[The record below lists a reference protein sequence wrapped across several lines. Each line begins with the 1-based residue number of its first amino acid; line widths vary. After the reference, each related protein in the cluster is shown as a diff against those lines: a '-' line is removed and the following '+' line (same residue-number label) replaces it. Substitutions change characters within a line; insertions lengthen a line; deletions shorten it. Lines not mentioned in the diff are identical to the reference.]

1 MSLNAVTI
9 NGYRSV
15 RAISFPIEPL
25 SVFAGANGVGKTNLY
40 RSLFLLH
47 SAARGTITREI
58 AEEGGVRSVM
68 WAGRRKKREPVKL
81 SLTACLSDLTY
92 RIDIGLPSITQAA
105 LNLEPRIK
113 EEELSVRVDGR
124 THVVMS
130 RRGPSAWLIDTK
142 GEREVYDK
150 TLLAS
155 ETALV
160 AFRDSARYPHL
171 ENVRQELLDW
181 RFYHDFRVD
190 AGSPLRS
197 PCLAI
202 STPTMASDGHDLAAA
217 LATVFDIKGDPYDI
231 EEAIEDAFPG
241 SRLATLTEQGRSN
254 LTMTFPDMPRPFEA
268 HELSDGTLR
277 YLCLIGALC
286 GYRLPSFLALN
297 EPEASLHPD
306 MLLPLARLIAKAAE
320 QTRIWV
326 VTHSQPLARE
336 IARLSKVAPHTVVK
350 EAGATWIEDLTASG
364 EFKPIRK

>member
-1 MSLNAVTI
+1 MSFTAVTI

-25 SVFAGANGVGKTNLY
+25 SVLAGANGVGKTNLY

-68 WAGRRKKREPVKL
+68 WAGTRKKREPVRL
-81 SLTACLSDLTY
+81 SLTARLSDLTY

-105 LNLEPRIK
+105 LSLEPRIK
-113 EEELSVRVDGR
+113 EEELSVRIKGR

-130 RRGPSAWLIDTK
+130 RRGHSAWLIDTDGK
-142 GEREVYDK
+142 REIYDR

-155 ETALV
+155 ETGLV

-171 ENVRQELLDW
+171 ESVRQELLDW

-190 AGSPLRS
+190 SGSPLRS

-202 STPTMASDGHDLAAA
+202 STPTMASDGSDLAAA
-217 LATVFDIKGDPYDI
+217 LATVFDISGDADDI
-231 EEAIEDAFPG
+231 ENAIQDAFPG
-241 SRLATLTEQGRSN
+241 SRLSTLTENGHSS
-254 LTMTFPDMPRPFEA
+254 LTMTFTDMPRPFEA

-286 GYRLPSFLALN
+286 GYRLPSFVALN

-306 MLLPLARLIAKAAE
+306 MLLPLARLIARAAE
-320 QTRIWV
+320 HTRIWV

-336 IARLSKVAPHTVVK
+336 IARLSKVAPRTVVK
-350 EAGATWIEDLTASG
+350 DGGATWIDGLTASG
-364 EFKPIRK
+364 DFKTARK

>member
-1 MSLNAVTI
+1 MSLKALTI

-15 RAISFPIEPL
+15 RSISFPVEPL

-47 SAARGTITREI
+47 CAARGTITREI
-58 AEEGGVRSVM
+58 AEEGGVRSVI
-68 WAGRRKKREPVKL
+68 WAGPRKKREPVKL
-81 SLTACLSDLTY
+81 SLTARLSEHTY

-105 LNLEPRIK
+105 LSLEPRIK
-113 EEELSVRVDGR
+113 EEELSVRRNGR
-124 THVVMS
+124 THVIMS
-130 RRGPSAWLIDTK
+130 RRGASAWLIDAD

-155 ETALV
+155 ETGLV

-171 ENVRQELLDW
+171 ESVRRELLDW

-202 STPTMASDGHDLAAA
+202 STPMMASDGGDLAAA
-217 LATVFDIKGDPYDI
+217 LATIFDIKEDSDDVDA
-231 EEAIEDAFPG
+231 AIDEAFPG
-241 SRLATLTEQGRSN
+241 SRLSTLTEKGRSSLN
-254 LTMTFPDMPRPFEA
+254 MTFPDMPRPFEA

-286 GYRLPSFLALN
+286 AYRLPSFLALN

-306 MLLPLARLIAKAAE
+306 MLRPLARLIVRASE
-320 QTRIWV
+320 NTRIWV

-336 IARLSKVAPHTVVK
+336 IARLSKVSPRTVIK
-350 EAGATWIEDLTASG
+350 DKGATWIEGLTAAG
-364 EFKPIRK
+364 EFKAPRR